1 MPISPENA
9 ARYPTD
15 WKAISQRI
23 KQRARWRCEGIPG
36 VPCGAWNSEPHP
48 ETGSMVVLTVAH
60 LDHQPENC
68 ADENLR
74 ALCQRCHN
82 RYDVTHRRR
91 NAAQT
96 RRRAKRNSELNFEV
110 GGSDA

>member
-15 WKAISQRI
+15 WKAISDRV
-23 KQRARWRCEGIPG
+23 KERASWRCESVPG
-36 VPCGAWNSEPHP
+36 QPPCEAKQGERHPITGAV
-48 ETGSMVVLTVAH
+48 VVLTVAH
-60 LDHQPENC
+60 LDHQPEHCEN
-68 ADENLR
+68 DNLR

-82 RYDVTHRRR
+82 RYDGPHRRR

-96 RRRAKRNSELNFEV
+96 RRRAKRNGELFL
-110 GGSDA
+110 